1 MAPMTGWGVR
11 VASAVLVMLFAGC
24 ASGGTEADPKATAAA
39 DERLLAAAGT
49 GDLPALQRA
58 LADGAFVDVRDGR
71 GRTPLM
77 VATVARRADAF
88 RALLAAGAD
97 VDLQDD
103 QRDNPFLYA
112 GAEGI
117 LDIVR
122 AAHQAGAD
130 PTITNRFGGTALIP
144 AAERGHVEVV
154 RYLLTETTV
163 DVDHVN
169 RLGWTALLE
178 AIVLSDGDPRHQQ
191 IVQLLIEHGA
201 DVDLPD
207 GNGVRPLAHART
219 RGQTAVADLLAA
231 AGARP

>member
-1 MAPMTGWGVR
+1 MTGWGVR
-11 VASAVLVMLFAGC
+11 AVLLVLVVLVAGC
-24 ASGGTEADPKATAAA
+24 ASGDADVAPDTAPAG
-39 DERLLAAAGT
+39 DRLLAAAEA
-49 GDLPALQRA
+49 GDVAALRRA
-58 LADGAFVDVRDGR
+58 LADGAPVDGRDRR

-77 VATVARRADAF
+77 VATVARRTEVF
-88 RALLAAGAD
+88 RALLDAGAD

-117 LDIVR
+117 LDILQL
-122 AAHQAGAD
+122 AHQAGAD

-144 AAERGHVEVV
+144 AAERGHVDVV
-154 RYLLTETTV
+154 RYLLTDTAV
-163 DVDHVN
+163 DVNHVN

-178 AIVLSDGDPRHQQ
+178 AIVLSDGGPRHQQ

-201 DVDLPD
+201 DVDIPD
-207 GNGVRPLAHART
+207 GNGVRPLALAQA
-219 RGQTAVADLLAA
+219 RGQTAVVGLLTA